1 MHLRSSATSPGACPI
16 CGMRLEPVV
25 PTVDED
31 SSREEYRDML
41 RRFWAACLS
50 LVVLSIP
57 AMFKFPALPEG
68 TSAWGPN

>member
-1 MHLRSSATSPGACPI
+1 MHPEIVRDQPGRCPI
-16 CGMRLEPVV
+16 CGMHLEPVV

-41 RRFWAACLS
+41 RRFWVALPLS
-50 LVVLSIP
+50 LVVLSI

-68 TSAWGPN
+68 PRRGPN